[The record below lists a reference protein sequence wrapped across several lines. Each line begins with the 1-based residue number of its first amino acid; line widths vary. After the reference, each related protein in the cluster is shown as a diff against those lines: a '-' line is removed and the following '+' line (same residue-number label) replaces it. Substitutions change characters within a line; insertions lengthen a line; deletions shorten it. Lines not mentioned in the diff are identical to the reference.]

1 MPIITIVEFI
11 KAHREDIIAEWMS
24 VANALTD
31 RDLSPD
37 DLRDA
42 VHEILDSIV
51 NAMESAE
58 SAPPENVLTG
68 KPVATRELAK
78 VAETHASHRF
88 TQRFALKQMAAEYRA
103 LRANVTRRWLGRRKG
118 KPKSANALAR
128 ELALFNAAV
137 DWSLTSAVAW
147 YDERLRRQQEQL
159 KIADQN
165 KNEFLAVL
173 GHELRNPLAPLR
185 TGLEL
190 LGRARTKP
198 ELLETLQPM
207 MDRQFSHLA
216 RLVDD
221 LLDFARISRG
231 DIQLQIGPIDLNL
244 VVTTAVE
251 QVTASMREKRN
262 ELVMQL
268 SPTHLPALGDFDRL
282 TQVVANLLS
291 NSNKYSDPAS
301 RITVT
306 TREEHETA
314 VISVA
319 DTGFGIPPQE
329 VEKIFELFTQIPEH
343 RKRTGGGGLGIGLAL
358 SRRLVEMHRGSIKAT
373 SNGLG
378 QGTEVIVTLPSAR
391 NSAEQHAA
399 HASVGDRL
407 TPSRRILV
415 VDDNKDAADSFAAL
429 LREMGHDTRTAYE
442 AQSAVAQVDDFKP
455 DVAFLDLGLPHADGI
470 ELGRMIRQKAGGANV
485 ALIALTGWSQDQ
497 DRRRTADAHFDAHLV
512 KPVTVEQIRE
522 VLARRKPASAPGDG
536 A

>member
-1 MPIITIVEFI
+1 
-11 KAHREDIIAEWMS
+11 MS
-24 VANALTD
+24 VANALAD
-31 RDLSPD
+31 RDLSPN
-37 DLRDA
+37 DLVDA

-88 TQRFALKQMAAEYRA
+88 TQRFTLAQMAAEYRA

-118 KPKSANALAR
+118 KPKSAGALAR

-147 YDERLRRQQEQL
+147 YDDRLRQQQEQL

-190 LGRARTKP
+190 LGRARSKP

-207 MDRQFSHLA
+207 MDRQFAHLA

-231 DIQLQIGPIDLNL
+231 DIQLQLGPIDLNL
-244 VVTTAVE
+244 VVSTAVE
-251 QVTASMREKRN
+251 QVAASIREKRN

-268 SPTHLPALGDFDRL
+268 SEARLPVLGDFDRL

-291 NSNKYSDPAS
+291 NANKYSDPDS

-306 TREEHETA
+306 TVERGAA
-314 VISVA
+314 VLSVA

-358 SRRLVEMHRGSIKAT
+358 SRRLVEMHGGSIKAT
-373 SNGLG
+373 SKGLG
-378 QGTEVIVTLPSAR
+378 EGSEVTVTLPLAR
-391 NSAEQHAA
+391 ATSEQSQAA
-399 HASVGDRL
+399 DASVSHPPA
-407 TPSRRILV
+407 PSRRILV
-415 VDDNKDAADSFAAL
+415 VDDNRDTADSFAAL
-429 LREMGHDTRTAYE
+429 LSEMGHDPRTAYE
-442 AQSAVAQVDDFKP
+442 AHSALAQVEGFRP
-455 DVAFLDLGLPHADGI
+455 EIAFLDLGLPQADGI
-470 ELGRMIRQKAGGANV
+470 ELGQMIRQKAGGEHV
-485 ALIALTGWSQDQ
+485 MLIAITGWSQDQ
-497 DRRRTADAHFDAHLV
+497 DRQRTTDAHFDAHLV

-522 VLARRKPASAPGDG
+522 VLARRR
-536 A
+536 